1 MGKRM
6 QAKDIEQRLA
16 DVKTRLAKLSAENQE
31 RALDGFAEVLTILAL
46 PRAKDETVSLSI
58 SLDREGNVEYP
69 SG

>member
-1 MGKRM
+1 MDTGE
-6 QAKDIEQRLA
+6 IEQRLA
-16 DVKTRLAKLSAENQE
+16 DVKTRLSKLPAEDQE
-31 RALDGFAEVLTILAL
+31 RALDGFAEVINILAL